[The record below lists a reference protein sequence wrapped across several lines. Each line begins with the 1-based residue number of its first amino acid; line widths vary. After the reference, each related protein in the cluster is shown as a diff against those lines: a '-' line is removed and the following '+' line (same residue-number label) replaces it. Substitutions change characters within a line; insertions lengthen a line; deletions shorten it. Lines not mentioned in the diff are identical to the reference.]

1 MKKLSNLIDKAK
13 GIKKKKI
20 VVVEG
25 QDLPV
30 LEAIKQ
36 AIELEIIE
44 PILVGEK
51 QSIEKALKET
61 EIPLNK
67 VEILNSHSPEES
79 AKNGISLVSKKLGD
93 IVMKGL
99 IPTDTFLK
107 AILNKEWGLRTNS
120 ILSHVALFE
129 IPNYHKLL
137 LITDAAMNIAPDI
150 NQKIHITKNAVN
162 FMKNIVEEK
171 PKVAFLTHNEKV
183 KPGVQASEDAAILSA
198 MAKRGQLGEI
208 IADGPLAL
216 DNIISKE
223 AAEHKGIKSEV
234 SGDTDI
240 IICPEI
246 MTGNAL
252 YKSLTYFAKAKA
264 AALIAGAKAPIVLT
278 SRADSAE
285 TKLYSIVFAVVNS

>member
-13 GIKKKKI
+13 GAQKKKI

-25 QDLPV
+25 HDIPV
-30 LEAIKQ
+30 LEAIKE
-36 AIELEIIE
+36 ALSYGIIE
-44 PILVGEK
+44 PILVGNSEK
-51 QSIEKALKET
+51 IEKSLKELG
-61 EIPLNK
+61 IPLNS
-67 VEILNSHSPEES
+67 VEILNAHTPEEA
-79 AKNGISLVSKKLGD
+79 AKNGISLVSKKMGD

-99 IPTDTFLK
+99 ISTDTFLK

-129 IPNYHKLL
+129 IPSYHKLL

-162 FMKNIVEEK
+162 FMKNIVDNK

-183 KPGVQASEDAAILSA
+183 KPGVQASEDAAMLST
-198 MAKRGQLGEI
+198 MAKRGQLGDI
-208 IADGPLAL
+208 LADGPLAL

-234 SGDTDI
+234 AGDADI

-246 MTGNAL
+246 MSGNAL

-264 AALIAGAKAPIVLT
+264 AALIAGAKAPVVLT

>member
-1 MKKLSNLIDKAK
+1 MKKLSSLIEKAK
-13 GIKKKKI
+13 GAQKKKI

-25 QDLPV
+25 HDKPV
-30 LEAIKQ
+30 LKAIKD
-36 AIELEIIE
+36 ALELDIVE
-44 PILVGEK
+44 PILVGDKEK
-51 QSIEKALKET
+51 IEKALKEVD
-61 EIPLNK
+61 IPLNR
-67 VEILNSHSPEES
+67 VEILNTHSPEES
-79 AKNGISLVSKKLGD
+79 AKNGIAIVSKKMGD

-99 IPTDTFLK
+99 IPTDTFLR
-107 AILNKEWGLRTNS
+107 AILNKEWGLRTDS

-129 IPNYHKLL
+129 IPVYHKLL

-183 KPGVQASEDAAILSA
+183 KPGVQASEDAAMLTM
-198 MAKRGQLGEI
+198 MAKRGQLGDI
-208 IADGPLAL
+208 LADGPLAL

-234 SGDTDI
+234 AGDADI
-240 IICPEI
+240 IVCPEI
-246 MTGNAL
+246 MSGNAL

-264 AALIAGAKAPIVLT
+264 AALIAGAKAPVVLT
-278 SRADSAE
+278 SRADSPE